1 MPIKFACPSCNS
13 TLVVKDEMAGKK
25 AKCKC
30 GAVIQVPAKSAGAK
44 SASAGQAGTPKRS
57 AGAAKPKASA
67 PAQNV
72 SPGLGDVLGEL
83 TESDYASKSPYEQVY
98 HGGGGQ
104 GNDAKA
110 LRRFE
115 TEEDRQKKAT
125 KGNLT
130 ALLMLF
136 AVLLILQGIGWISLT
151 AMVFAAP
158 DAIAQAA
165 EKLPMFYL
173 PTAALAA
180 ICIVMIV
187 VTMGGGIGIF
197 VKQKW
202 GWTLAATACVY
213 NLCNAGVGMVLVIM
227 AGFEQLPFFGAMI
240 PLFVS
245 LAIAAYMFNAN
256 TQGVFRIKTAVPAAI
271 AVVLGLALGGGLNAA
286 GASSK
291 PAPQAPAAADEG
303 GGYEGGEY

>member
-30 GAVIQVPAKSAGAK
+30 GAVIQVPSAKSAAASQQSRAPQSRAK
-44 SASAGQAGTPKRS
+44 QKSGSAK
-57 AGAAKPKASA
+57 AKA

-72 SPGLGDVLGEL
+72 SPGLGDALGEL
-83 TESDYASKSPYEQVY
+83 TESDYASKSPYEKVY

-104 GNDAKA
+104 GNDAAA

-115 TEEDRQKKAT
+115 SDEDRQKKAT
-125 KGNLT
+125 KGKLT
-130 ALLMLF
+130 APLMIF
-136 AVLLILQGIGWISLT
+136 AVLFILQGIGWVALT

-158 DAIAQAA
+158 DAIASAA

-173 PTAALAA
+173 PVAALAA
-180 ICIVMIV
+180 ICIAMTV
-187 VTMGGGIGIF
+187 VTLGGGVGIF
-197 VKQKW
+197 LKQKW
-202 GWTLAATACVY
+202 GWTLAATGCVY

-227 AGFEQLPFFGAMI
+227 AGFEQLQFFGALI
-240 PLFVS
+240 PLFIS
-245 LAIAAYMFNAN
+245 LAIAAYMFNGN
-256 TQGVFRIKTAVPAAI
+256 TQEVFRIKTAVPAAI

-303 GGYEGGEY
+303 AGYEGGEY